1 MFTIDLSGYTNRMK
15 SSRPLLPYEDIL
27 KLQKELGRGGEV
39 GGGRG
44 IVICRFPELEESSS
58 R

>member
-27 KLQKELGRGGEV
+27 KLQKELGRGG
-39 GGGRG
+39 GGGNRG

>member
-27 KLQKELGRGGEV
+27 KLQKELGRGG
-39 GGGRG
+39 GNRG